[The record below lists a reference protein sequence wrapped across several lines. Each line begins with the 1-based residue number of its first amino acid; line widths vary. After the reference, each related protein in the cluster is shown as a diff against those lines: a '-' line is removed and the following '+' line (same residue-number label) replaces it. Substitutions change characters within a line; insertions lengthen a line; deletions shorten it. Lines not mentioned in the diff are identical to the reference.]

1 MQLYDVLKH
10 FVNLT
15 QASFRVS
22 RMTKS
27 EHPPL
32 TRVTNCRCDKNRCTS
47 LNLKFNNP
55 VFRRDKNQSTPSPL
69 NSRDKNMGTP
79 LTSVTKIRS
88 PPKVQ
93 K

>member
-32 TRVTNCRCDKNRCTS
+32 RALQIV
-47 LNLKFNNP
+47 
-55 VFRRDKNQSTPSPL
+55 
-69 NSRDKNMGTP
+69 G
-79 LTSVTKIRS
+79 VTKIS
-88 PPKVQ
+88 ATCNLHPPEQ
-93 K
+93 SAMRLHSDQ